1 MTGSILRR
9 APLLGVAGLVVLV
22 DQATKLLAA
31 SQLADGR
38 IVQLLPGLINGQL
51 VHNTGA
57 AFSLFRG
64 SVQWLGLLSLAG
76 TTGLLIWGVRHRT
89 PPFWQGMAV
98 AFLLGGTLGNGIDR
112 WRLGHVIDFLA
123 LVPINFPIFN
133 PADIAINLAVL
144 CFLVDLWSSRTSS
157 RHG

>member
-9 APLLGVAGLVVLV
+9 APLLGVSGLVVLV

-57 AFSLFRG
+57 AFSTVSYTHL
-64 SVQWLGLLSLAG
+64 
-76 TTGLLIWGVRHRT
+76 
-89 PPFWQGMAV
+89 
-98 AFLLGGTLGNGIDR
+98 TLPTKRI
-112 WRLGHVIDFLA
+112 V
-123 LVPINFPIFN
+123 
-133 PADIAINLAVL
+133 
-144 CFLVDLWSSRTSS
+144 
-157 RHG
+157 